1 MEEKLG
7 LPPRPRKPLTP
18 YFRFL
23 AEVRPRVSKENP
35 KLGTL
40 EIVQSCAKEWAVVD
54 DNLRKKLTD
63 EYMIEKEKYVKERAS
78 YEGKL
83 TDDQKYDIKIAKQD
97 LQESREKRAHKK
109 VSKWRFQLSKTKF
122 IIFYF

>member
-7 LPPRPRKPLTP
+7 LPPRPKKPLTP

-23 AEVRPRVSKENP
+23 AEVRPRVTKENP
-35 KLGTL
+35 DLGAIQVVAT
-40 EIVQSCAKEWAVVD
+40 CAKQWANVD

-63 EYMIEKEKYVKERAS
+63 EYMKEKEKFVKERAQ

-83 TDDQKYDIKIAKQD
+83 TDDQKYDIQTAKQD
-97 LQESREKRAHKK
+97 LQESRDKRAHKK
-109 VSKWRFQLSKTKF
+109 VRKDFEAPTNIL
-122 IIFYF
+122 IFFL